1 MGLSLRPYQLLCA
14 VCALGAEN
22 PESIDADTRTL
33 LDRVRSQPDMPV
45 TLQCNAGDVF
55 HYQNPGGSDDT
66 PEGTAFNVRRDLE
79 ILQKL
84 NLFPGCTL
92 PARMFFHRLLAADD
106 ETEGICGYSD
116 SNTGAWTGC
125 PKAHSGQYQ
134 RGYAQGIDTIIPPRS
149 AEEMTREK
157 QDSLKAMNDA
167 ETIRVRPHI
176 LLCSVCQYGQG
187 IRPPYAEDNLP
198 ELLALILRQP
208 DRLIELASGADWM
221 MCAPCPYR
229 AGGLN
234 ACFIHLGGGGLANQ
248 LRDLRVLQ
256 RLELDF
262 GAAMPARELFRL
274 IFTRIEDT
282 LEIDRFDHAGMSLWH
297 DPCSSAEN
305 HDYESYAKGRELLI
319 AALKLPL

>member
-22 PESIDADTRTL
+22 PESVDEGTGML

-55 HYQNPGGSDDT
+55 HYQNPGTHDDT
-66 PEGTAFNVRRDLE
+66 PEGTSFNVRRDLE

-92 PARMFFHRLLAADD
+92 PVRMFFHRLLAASDD
-106 ETEGICGYSD
+106 SEGICGFSD
-116 SNTGAWTGC
+116 STSGAWTGC
-125 PKAHSGQYQ
+125 PKALSGQYQ
-134 RGYAQGIDTIIPPRS
+134 RGYAKGIDAIIPPRS
-149 AEEMTREK
+149 AEVMTSEK
-157 QDSLKAMNDA
+157 QDSLDAMNGA
-167 ETIRVRPHI
+167 EAIRVRPHI
-176 LLCSVCQYGQG
+176 LLCAVCQYGQG
-187 IRPPYAEDNLP
+187 IRPPYPEDNLP

-208 DRLIELASGADWM
+208 DRQITLAPGADWM

-229 AGGLN
+229 AGELN

-256 RLELDF
+256 KLGLDF
-262 GAAMPARELFRL
+262 GAVMSARELFQL

-282 LEIDRFDHAGMSLWH
+282 LEIDRFDHDGLSLWH
-297 DPCSSAEN
+297 DPCSSAEK
-305 HDYESYAKGRELLI
+305 HDYESYAGGRALLM
-319 AALKLPL
+319 AALQINR